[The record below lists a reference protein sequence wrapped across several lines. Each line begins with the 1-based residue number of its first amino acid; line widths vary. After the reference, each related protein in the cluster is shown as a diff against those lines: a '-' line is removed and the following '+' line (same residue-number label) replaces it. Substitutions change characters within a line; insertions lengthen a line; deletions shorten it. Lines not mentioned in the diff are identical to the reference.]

1 MIAWRACVAWV
12 PQDPVLQ
19 HGTVESNIRLGQP
32 GAPPGA
38 VERAARR
45 AALHEVKLGR
55 PVGEGGSG
63 LSAGQRRRVA
73 VARALLAE
81 RPVLLLDE
89 PTAGLDAAAEAQ
101 VLATIRELATGGALV
116 LMVAHRP
123 AVLAAADRVVT
134 LPAPAQAPVLPA
146 GRPGVFPGAQSGA
159 AV

>member
-1 MIAWRACVAWV
+1 
-12 PQDPVLQ
+12 
-19 HGTVESNIRLGQP
+19 
-32 GAPPGA
+32 
-38 VERAARR
+38 
-45 AALHEVKLGR
+45 
-55 PVGEGGSG
+55 VGEGGGG

-101 VLATIRELATGGALV
+101 VLATIRELAGDGALV

-134 LPAPAQAPVLPA
+134 LPVPAQAPLVPA
-146 GRPGVFPGAQSGA
+146 SRPEAQSGA